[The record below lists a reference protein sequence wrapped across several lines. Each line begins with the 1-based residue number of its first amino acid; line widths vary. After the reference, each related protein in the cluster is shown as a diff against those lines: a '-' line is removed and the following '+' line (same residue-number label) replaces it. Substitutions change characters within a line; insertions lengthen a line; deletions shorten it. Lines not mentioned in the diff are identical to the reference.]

1 MASILFSLIKDFW
14 RSALNHSKSFAYFI
28 SFGSL

>member
-1 MASILFSLIKDFW
+1 MASILFTLLKDFW
-14 RSALNHSKSFAYFI
+14 RSALNHSKSLAYFV

>member
-1 MASILFSLIKDFW
+1 MASILLTLSKDFW
-14 RSALNHSKSFAYFI
+14 RSALNHSKSFAYFV

>member
-1 MASILFSLIKDFW
+1 MASILLTLLKDFL
-14 RSALNHSKSFAYFI
+14 RSALNHSKSFPYFV

>member
-1 MASILFSLIKDFW
+1 MASILLTLLKDFW
-14 RSALNHSKSFAYFI
+14 RSALNHSKSFAYFV